1 MDGFIAFLIIAA
13 FVAFVV
19 FGEISKYKAN
29 KAFKEA
35 QYFLKAKITE
45 LQDQLANLK
54 KK

>member
-13 FVAFVV
+13 FVVFVA
-19 FGEISKYKAN
+19 FGEVAKYKAN

-35 QYFLKAKITE
+35 QDYIKAKITE

-54 KK
+54 K